1 MRNKGTSGDEMALP
15 IASETE
21 RTVHLRNIVQAT
33 ENPIDWP
40 RLTDDDLLLFAR
52 IIHMY
57 NSIDFILRM
66 TVEIM
71 DDAGML
77 APEWKGRTAKLNMFK
92 LSQAIRSARFW
103 NEGHLSAFASIEDY
117 RRARNL
123 IAHFVARRFPTENAY
138 IFMTKSAADFEQV
151 YGVSAPAGTMLYGV
165 TDADQLAGI
174 IPVLK
179 GLSSWLAKL
188 PKDLST
194 PVEIQDRELG

>member
-1 MRNKGTSGDEMALP
+1 MALP

-21 RTVHLRNIVQAT
+21 RTLHLRNIVEVT

-40 RLTDDDLLLFAR
+40 RLADDDLLLFAR

-57 NSIDFILRM
+57 SAIDFVLRS

-71 DDAGML
+71 DDADML
-77 APEWKGRTAKLNMFK
+77 TSVWRGKTAKLNMYK
-92 LSQAIRSARFW
+92 LNQAIRSAGFW
-103 NEGHLSAFASIEDY
+103 DEGQLFAFAQIEEH

-123 IAHFVARRFPTENAY
+123 VAHFIARRFPTENAY

-151 YGVSAPAGTMLYGV
+151 YGTAPPAGTMLYGV
-165 TDADQLAGI
+165 VDADQLAGI

-179 GLSSWLAKL
+179 ELLSWLSKL
-188 PKDLST
+188 PRDLST
-194 PVEIQDRELG
+194 PIEP

>member
-1 MRNKGTSGDEMALP
+1 MALP

-33 ENPIDWP
+33 ENTIDWP
-40 RLTDDDLLLFAR
+40 RPTDDDLLLFAR

-57 NSIDFILRM
+57 SSIDFILRM

-71 DDAGML
+71 DDGGML
-77 APEWKGRTAKLNMFK
+77 APEWKGKATKLNMFK
-92 LSQAIRSARFW
+92 LNQAIRSAQFW
-103 NEGHLSAFASIEDY
+103 NEGHLSAFASIEEH

-123 IAHFVARRFPTENAY
+123 VAHFIVRRFPTENAY

-151 YGVSAPAGTMLYGV
+151 YGTPPATGVMLYGV

-179 GLSSWLAKL
+179 GLLSWLSRL
-188 PKDLST
+188 PQDLST
-194 PVEIQDRELG
+194 PIEFQLSS